1 MQTIII
7 LLAIVL
13 ILSGIDF
20 KKLYNYIST
29 KQNTNPSEQT
39 DYISQNEDTSI
50 DKPDLVDVVSQ
61 WEQFKNTCELLELK
75 DAVQKL
81 DEIFPMLIKAEKE

>member
-1 MQTIII
+1 MQLIII
-7 LLAIVL
+7 LLAVVL
-13 ILSGIDF
+13 ILSGVDF
-20 KKLYNYIST
+20 KKLYNYVPSKQST
-29 KQNTNPSEQT
+29 NSPERINSELEH
-39 DYISQNEDTSI
+39 EDVHI

-61 WEQFKNTCELLELK
+61 WEQFKNTCEALELK

>member
-29 KQNTNPSEQT
+29 KQNANPSEQT
-39 DYISQNEDTSI
+39 DYISQNEDASI

-81 DEIFPMLIKAEKE
+81 DDIFPMLIKAEKE